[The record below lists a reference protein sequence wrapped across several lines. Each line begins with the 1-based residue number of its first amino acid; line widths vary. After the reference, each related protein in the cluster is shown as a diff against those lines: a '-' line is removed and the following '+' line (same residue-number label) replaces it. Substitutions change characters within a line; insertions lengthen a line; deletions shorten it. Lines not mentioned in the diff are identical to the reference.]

1 MRILITGANGQLGSA
16 LQRTLTGEDLV
27 LKDLPDFDLTTPTC
41 EDQIRDARPAVI
53 VHVAAYTNVDGAER
67 EPERAA
73 AVNVQGTTYV
83 ARAAAA
89 LHARLLYLSTDYVFD
104 GTKMSP
110 YCEEDSPRPLN
121 QYGRSKYEGERAV
134 LSLCP
139 NSVVVRTAWLYGH
152 DGQNFVKTIM
162 RLAQE
167 RPVLEVVSD
176 QRGCPT
182 YADDLARAL
191 KSLVSSGAQ
200 GIYHVTN
207 GGDASWHE
215 FAQAIV
221 RHVGLSTAVH
231 PISTVQS
238 GRPAKR
244 PAYSVLSGDR
254 FARDFFPLP
263 TWQDALYRFMKGA
276 PQLVSPL

>member
-1 MRILITGANGQLGSA
+1 M
-16 LQRTLTGEDLV
+16 
-27 LKDLPDFDLTTPTC
+27 
-41 EDQIRDARPAVI
+41 
-53 VHVAAYTNVDGAER
+53 
-67 EPERAA
+67 
-73 AVNVQGTTYV
+73 
-83 ARAAAA
+83 
-89 LHARLLYLSTDYVFD
+89 
-104 GTKMSP
+104 
-110 YCEEDSPRPLN
+110 
-121 QYGRSKYEGERAV
+121 
-134 LSLCP
+134 
-139 NSVVVRTAWLYGH
+139 
-152 DGQNFVKTIM
+152 
-162 RLAQE
+162 
-167 RPVLEVVSD
+167 LEVVSD

-254 FARDFFPLP
+254 FAGDFFPLP
-263 TWQDALYRFMKGA
+263 TWQDALARFMKGA